1 MPAMHVLPT
10 RPGRPVHAPS
20 PADNAGKSG
29 GTPPSAKKNLYSR
42 QVFRVLMGGDRITRS
57 PPEPRT
63 HGNDMRQ
70 HKIRNMEEFATLSGI
85 SRPTVSKYF
94 NDPASVRT
102 KTRQRIEAALERYD
116 FRPNIYAV
124 NQNRSLTKNV
134 GIVVPY
140 LADPFFAEIARMIE
154 RRCIEAGF
162 SPILYS
168 AHGELKLE
176 IEILEGLAAL
186 KPAGVF
192 LAPLGRLSD
201 RRAIARFCAAVPTVL
216 FDSNVEAMGEAFV
229 GSDNFSFV
237 KQTVDYLCKT
247 GSPPCF
253 FEMRT
258 PSNPNA
264 NKRRIAYLQTM
275 EAAGHEPRVVQVDGS
290 GWGFEEIGRRG
301 AHAVFAAGGFAT
313 DTILCSND
321 RLAIGLL
328 AACYERGLRVGR
340 GDGCALRVASHD
352 GHPFSRFTCPS
363 LTTAAH
369 DYEAVADKC
378 METLFSLI
386 ESGGRFA
393 RREETLIPAH
403 LIRRA
408 SA

>member
-1 MPAMHVLPT
+1 M
-10 RPGRPVHAPS
+10 S
-20 PADNAGKSG
+20 
-29 GTPPSAKKNLYSR
+29 
-42 QVFRVLMGGDRITRS
+42 
-57 PPEPRT
+57 E
-63 HGNDMRQ
+63 
-70 HKIRNMEEFATLSGI
+70 HKIRNMEEFAALSGL

-94 NDPASVRT
+94 NDPSSVRPT
-102 KTRQRIEAALERYD
+102 TRQRIEEALERYD
-116 FRPNIYAV
+116 FRPNIFAV

-140 LADPFFAEIARMIE
+140 LADPFFAEIARIIE
-154 RRCIEAGF
+154 LRCIAAGF

-168 AHGELKLE
+168 AHGDRTLE
-176 IEILEGLAAL
+176 NEILEGLTAL

-201 RRAIARFCAAVPTVL
+201 RSAIERFCRDVPTVL
-216 FDSNVEAMGEAFV
+216 FDSNIEGMGEAFV

-237 KQTVDYLCKT
+237 QQTVEYLCRT

-258 PSNPNA
+258 PANPNA
-264 NKRRIAYLQTM
+264 NKRRNAYVRIM
-275 EAAGHEPRVVQVDGS
+275 EEAGLEPHVIQVEGE
-290 GWGFEEIGRRG
+290 GWGFEEIGRQG
-301 AHAVFAAGGFAT
+301 AHDVIASGGLKT
-313 DTILCSND
+313 ETILCSND
-321 RLAIGLL
+321 RLAIGFL

-340 GDGCALRVASHD
+340 GEGCALRVASHD
-352 GHPFSRFTCPS
+352 DHPFSRFTCPA

-369 DYEAVADKC
+369 EYEAVADRC

-393 RREETLIPAH
+393 QRDETLIPAR
-403 LIRRA
+403 LILRA